1 MPNQFGH
8 GINHIIV
15 NLLFGGKT
23 SELLLNQLLVIIYT
37 LAAFRT
43 LGYFKLVYVIFFT
56 CV

>member
-43 LGYFKLVYVIFFT
+43 LGYFKLV
-56 CV
+56 